1 MITKTLEAKVK
12 TDIGYCIKLKASE
25 ANKSRRNNRVKRQPV
40 EWEKIFSNDESYR
53 GLISNI
59 YKELKQLNRKPKNKI
74 LN

>member
-1 MITKTLEAKVK
+1 MAKETINKT
-12 TDIGYCIKLKASE
+12 
-25 ANKSRRNNRVKRQPV
+25 KRQPL